1 MIDGFVIEL
10 PAERE
15 RMQVTQK
22 LNRDGSKQDSPRTMC
37 SDKNPGVF

>member
-15 RMQVTQK
+15 
-22 LNRDGSKQDSPRTMC
+22 DASHSEAEPRRLKTGQPM
-37 SDKNPGVF
+37 NNVLR